1 MELELRLREI
11 LEERNM
17 EQRQL
22 AELTGLSVRTISEL
36 CNNKTQRYP
45 KSALAEIMNALNIED
60 MNELIV
66 IKKQK

>member
-11 LEERNM
+11 LAERGI

-22 AELTGLSVRTISEL
+22 AEMTGLSVRTISEL

-45 KSALAEIMNALNIED
+45 KAALAEIMKALEIED
-60 MNELIV
+60 MNELIA
-66 IKKQK
+66 IKK